1 VRVVRNRLDLPAGG
15 APAEPPLDSTAPAL
29 HRRPLTRRAVLVGG
43 ASALVL
49 AACSSK
55 SSGDASDTTPPMTAS
70 LLALF
75 PLNDYIT
82 AEVPQRI
89 AFAIADPGGGLAPKG
104 PASLVFTITDPAGA
118 RRTQEVT
125 GRSTGLPYTY
135 YPIHFTPS
143 KGGNFTVK
151 AVVDGSEVSSTF
163 TVGAKGS
170 SDVPGPTDKLPSMKS
185 PTTGD
190 HLGVDPICTQD
201 PECPLHAVSLDAA
214 LGQGKPVV
222 YLVATPKFC
231 QTGICGPVLE
241 VLEATAGAYDGRIT
255 FIHQEVYES
264 ATEAA
269 EKGATATLAP
279 QVQELHIQSEPVLFI
294 TDSAGVIRHRL
305 DTAYDRSEL
314 SEALDDVLA

>member
-1 VRVVRNRLDLPAGG
+1 MSNRPDLSTENASTGPSRIAS
-15 APAEPPLDSTAPAL
+15 DSPVL
-29 HRRPLTRRAVLVGG
+29 RRPLTRRAVLVGG
-43 ASALVL
+43 ASALLL

-55 SSGDASDTTPPMTAS
+55 SSGEASDTTTAATAS

-89 AFAIADPGGGLAPKG
+89 AFAVTDPGGGLTAKG
-104 PASLVFTITDPAGA
+104 PSSLDFTITEPGGK
-118 RRTQEVT
+118 RTDQNVR
-125 GRSTGLPYTY
+125 GRSSGLPYTY
-135 YPIHFTPS
+135 YPIHFTPA
-143 KGGNFTVK
+143 KGGNFTV
-151 AVVDGSEVSSTF
+151 AANVDGSEVTATF

-170 SDVPGPTDKLPSMKS
+170 SAVPGPTDKLPSMQS
-185 PTTGD
+185 PTTED

-201 PECPLHAVSLDAA
+201 PECPLHATSLDVA
-214 LGQGKPVV
+214 LGEAKPVV

-231 QTGICGPVLE
+231 QTGVCGPVLE
-241 VLEATAGAYDGRIT
+241 VLEKTATDYADKIT

-269 EKGATATLAP
+269 EKGATATLAS

-294 TDSAGVIRHRL
+294 TDSDGVIRHRL
-305 DTAYDRSEL
+305 DSVYDHTEL